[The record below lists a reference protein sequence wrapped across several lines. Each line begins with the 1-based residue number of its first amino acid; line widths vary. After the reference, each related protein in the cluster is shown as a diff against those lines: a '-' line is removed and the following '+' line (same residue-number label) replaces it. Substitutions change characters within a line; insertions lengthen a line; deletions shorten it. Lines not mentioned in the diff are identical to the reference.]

1 MGEGKADSIDN
12 YMDSDCTENVLC
24 PQNHFTSQ
32 KKVAPVKVGNIGKE
46 PVIVTRRGTTNIV
59 GTNGR
64 GKPINFELKNSL
76 ISETLIN
83 KNLISARR
91 IADAGHTIVIGRGAG
106 GASKMRI
113 ITGNVK
119 VSGGEIISESTRDA
133 NGLYPIRPPR
143 SEAEHKVQS
152 NFTMTRGLHRRMGHT
167 GKALEVTA
175 KEFFTLVG
183 PRQLQPCDPC
193 MKRKIKR
200 SPVLATAHFDQ
211 DLNIG
216 EEWNADLFYLKT
228 KTFGGRRWALVCT
241 DTKSKM
247 SRIFLLFKKNEQFR
261 AFLDMIPWSETQTGN
276 KVRFFRSD

>member
-1 MGEGKADSIDN
+1 MVEYETIAAMGEGKADSIDN
-12 YMDSDCTENVLC
+12 YMDSGCTENVLC

-46 PVIVTRRGTTNIV
+46 PVIMTRRGTTNIV

-119 VSGGEIISESTRDA
+119 VSGRNHLRINSGRQWSVPDS
-133 NGLYPIRPPR
+133 
-143 SEAEHKVQS
+143 
-152 NFTMTRGLHRRMGHT
+152 
-167 GKALEVTA
+167 TA
-175 KEFFTLVG
+175 KRRIT
-183 PRQLQPCDPC
+183 
-193 MKRKIKR
+193 
-200 SPVLATAHFDQ
+200 SP
-211 DLNIG
+211 
-216 EEWNADLFYLKT
+216 
-228 KTFGGRRWALVCT
+228 
-241 DTKSKM
+241 
-247 SRIFLLFKKNEQFR
+247 
-261 AFLDMIPWSETQTGN
+261 
-276 KVRFFRSD
+276 